1 MPKPFRFRIY
11 DKLPRWIYWVVTVSL
26 NLAVGSYKHLSNP
39 FSQIQGTSIHGRDG
53 DRWGGAGLGEDLEQT
68 NISRHLGKGKS
79 SSSHS
84 NNALSGG
91 YVGCLEGILKLLSN
105 NFNDSREAIRPYL
118 GWIRGFL
125 VRSAIKPRWFKVTQ
139 IYAEIDDFLERK
151 LGLHNE
157 NLLWLWFLLYTFSRN
172 GQPSRV
178 PQYDL
183 WKMWEQNM
191 CSDEFAINLLI
202 TEMSHL
208 HQSSWCMLRMVF
220 SGVVSTCFFHFFL
233 SQAIIWIIWHMRGL
247 TGRNAP
253 LFKGVLL

>member
-84 NNALSGG
+84 NMPYQGDMLVAWRAF
-91 YVGCLEGILKLLSN
+91 EALSN

-139 IYAEIDDFLERK
+139 ILCWNR
-151 LGLHNE
+151 
-157 NLLWLWFLLYTFSRN
+157 WFSRKKI
-172 GQPSRV
+172 GPPQWKPVVVVVPS
-178 PQYDL
+178 L
-183 WKMWEQNM
+183 
-191 CSDEFAINLLI
+191 
-202 TEMSHL
+202 HL
-208 HQSSWCMLRMVF
+208 
-220 SGVVSTCFFHFFL
+220 L
-233 SQAIIWIIWHMRGL
+233 SQWS
-247 TGRNAP
+247 T
-253 LFKGVLL
+253 K